1 MGLKDWLFKKRKKQ
15 TVQEDATYD
24 FADFSKQSTDLS
36 FSQIKVQDDYQ
47 REKYI
52 KNCLEQIGEVAS
64 QIDTLNMEYSIVT
77 SYLLDI
83 EEIEALPKEEKDE
96 VLDCAGV
103 IERYENERAT
113 YQGRKRVIS
122 EKDFTAMEKLED
134 FMPEAYEKLKAA
146 EEMKGKIKQD
156 LARLEHEKQ
165 AYDLQKNDLR
175 TALSN
180 YKSMTIITMGA
191 FLFLMFAL
199 FLFQTFLEMDVM
211 LGYLIS
217 IAAAALVLTVVFMKY
232 TDSNIEVKQVEKA
245 YNKLILLQNRVKI
258 RYVNN
263 TQLVDYLCLK
273 YGVKSVKDLNKLWQA
288 YQEEQEI
295 RKKYEYATTTLER
308 ARRDLFG
315 ILKRYQLTDPHIW
328 LRQTKALIDP
338 TEMVEIRHELIT
350 RRQSLRK
357 QLEYNQTIAEQRKE
371 ELKTMAN
378 LYPQYAKEVL
388 SYVNEYEKNR

>member
-1 MGLKDWLFKKRKKQ
+1 
-15 TVQEDATYD
+15 
-24 FADFSKQSTDLS
+24 
-36 FSQIKVQDDYQ
+36 
-47 REKYI
+47 
-52 KNCLEQIGEVAS
+52 
-64 QIDTLNMEYSIVT
+64 MEYSIVT

-103 IERYENERAT
+103 IERYESERST
-113 YQGRKRVIS
+113 YQGRKRVIA
-122 EKDFTAMEKLED
+122 EKDFAAMEKLED
-134 FMPEAYEKLKAA
+134 FMPEAYDKLKAA

-156 LARLEHEKQ
+156 LARLENEKQ
-165 AYDLQKNDLR
+165 AYDLQKNELR

-180 YKSMTIITMGA
+180 YKSMTVITMGA
-191 FLFLMFAL
+191 FLLLMLTL
-199 FLFQTFLEMDVM
+199 FLFQTFLEMDVI

-245 YNKLILLQNRVKI
+245 FNKLILLQNRVKI

-273 YGVKSVKDLNKLWQA
+273 YGVKSVKDLSKLWQA

-295 RKKYEYATTTLER
+295 RKKYEYATTTLEK

-338 TEMVEIRHELIT
+338 KEMVEIRHELIN

-357 QLEYNQTIAEQRKE
+357 QLEYNQNIAEQRKE
-371 ELKTMAN
+371 ELKAMAN
-378 LYPQYAKEVL
+378 QYPQYAKEVL